1 MNILI
6 YQIIIFFT
14 IYVLGLFG
22 KNARN
27 ATTIAISIFTL
38 LMVFT
43 TWLSILQFIT
53 IFIAYYFSVI
63 QEEKAIQKKLIRKEQ
78 GVYRKS
84 DKNNNSYYYFFLIVL
99 AIICAFSVTMSKKEL
114 YNQPIKENLESKK
127 IENSN
132 LYAPAYDTTYS
143 TTDNTHNEEL
153 SDYDSTDV
161 DNYNSPTN
169 ENDEDD
175 DPYSNEDNYSIISY
189 VEYEF
194 AKNINENEI
203 ENGSV
208 FLKNFNTDEFYF
220 KLKVNNRYST
230 GEISGIA
237 TFLDETT
244 AVFNNVNCK
253 ALYFQFL
260 EDKQIRIT
268 ENNCLDYHGN
278 RIGFDGIFTQ

>member
-6 YQIIIFFT
+6 FQIIIFST

-22 KNARN
+22 KNVRN

-38 LMVFT
+38 VMIFT

-53 IFIAYYFSVI
+53 IFIAYYYSVI

-78 GVYRKS
+78 KIYRES
-84 DKNNNSYYYFFLIVL
+84 EKNNNSYYYFFLIVL
-99 AIICAFSVTMSKKEL
+99 AMICAFSVTMNKKEI
-114 YNQPIKENLESKK
+114 YSEPIKEDIESEKV
-127 IENSN
+127 ENSN
-132 LYAPAYDTTYS
+132 LYAPAYDTTNS
-143 TTDNTHNEEL
+143 TTFNIDNEEL
-153 SDYDSTDV
+153 PDYDSTGV

-189 VEYEF
+189 GEYEF

-203 ENGSV
+203 ENGSL
-208 FLKNFNTDEFYF
+208 FLRKFNTDEFYF

-237 TFLDETT
+237 TFADRTT

-260 EDKQIRIT
+260 EDEQIRIT

-278 RIGFDGIFTQ
+278 RIGFDGIYTK